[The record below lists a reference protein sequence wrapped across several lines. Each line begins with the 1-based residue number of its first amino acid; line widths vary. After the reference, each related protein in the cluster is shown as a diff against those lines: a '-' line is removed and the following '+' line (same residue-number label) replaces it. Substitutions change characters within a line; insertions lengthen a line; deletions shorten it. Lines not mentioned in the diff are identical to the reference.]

1 MIEKIKDLIKRKDM
15 CVLATA
21 FDNKPHCSLMA
32 YVTDDDCGAIY
43 MVTGRE
49 TTKYRNI
56 SANPQVSLLIDTRE
70 EHPGDSRPKAQ
81 ALTVSGVFEPLED
94 EERRQGIR
102 TRLLERHPHLWELL
116 EKSDAEILCI
126 KVQSFLLLDGLSD
139 AHYIEA

>member
-81 ALTVSGVFEPLED
+81 ALTVSGVFDFGDGTCDDQATFTFENGNVINISINE
-94 EERRQGIR
+94 GR
-102 TRLLERHPHLWELL
+102 TMKLKRGM
-116 EKSDAEILCI
+116 C
-126 KVQSFLLLDGLSD
+126 
-139 AHYIEA
+139 